1 MAKRGGSGRARLQRP
16 GPGGAGSGRA
26 VRGMASLEKMIRQH
40 GYRDFKWIKPKDIVV
55 AEWVRMKCLFG
66 CKNYGRNASCPP
78 NVPSVAECRR
88 FFDEYTSG
96 VILHFEKRVKK
107 PENRHA
113 WTRGVCAGLLKL
125 ERAVFLAGYHKAFL
139 LFMDT
144 CSLCATCPG
153 VRGECRNP
161 ASSRPSPEAMAV
173 DVFSTARQHDYRIEV
188 LSDYSQTMNRF
199 AFLLI
204 E

>member
-1 MAKRGGSGRARLQRP
+1 MAKRGGSGKARPQSAGR
-16 GPGGAGSGRA
+16 GGAGSGRA
-26 VRGMASLEKMIRQH
+26 VRGRAALERLIGEH
-40 GYRDFKWIKPKDIVV
+40 GYKDFKWIKPKDIVV
-55 AEWVRMKCLFG
+55 ADWVRMKCLFG

-88 FFDEYTSG
+88 FFYEYRTG
-96 VILHFEKRVKK
+96 VIFHFEKRVKK
-107 PENRHA
+107 PEDRHA
-113 WTRGVCAGLLKL
+113 WTRGVSTGLLKL
-125 ERAVFLAGYHKAFL
+125 ERAVFLAGYHKVFL
-139 LFMDT
+139 LVMDT
-144 CSLCATCPG
+144 CSLCAACPG

-161 ASSRPSPEAMAV
+161 ASARPTPEAMAV
-173 DVFSTARQHDYRIEV
+173 DVFSTARQYDYRIEV